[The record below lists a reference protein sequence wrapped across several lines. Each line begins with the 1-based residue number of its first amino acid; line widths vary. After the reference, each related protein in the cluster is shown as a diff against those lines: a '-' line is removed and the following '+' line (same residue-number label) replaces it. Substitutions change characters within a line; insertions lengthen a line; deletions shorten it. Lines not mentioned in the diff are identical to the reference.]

1 MAYESIRATAKG
13 SMRRSAALP
22 TQAPVLLI
30 ASLSGVRARVSA
42 TLAQRFVAVAIV
54 PMVTL
59 TAWLAVTSEHLE
71 WPVANALFYGYLT
84 ASALGVGLY
93 WWIRRPA
100 SGFGRWLVCLGFL
113 IWVSSWQ
120 SADAPLAFDLGVLA
134 EGPVFVLTVY
144 LFLAFPM
151 GRVEPH
157 AARWLIGALWVVLV
171 TLFLPAIL
179 LRPAISGG
187 GVLTQCV
194 PRCPGNA
201 LQLGSD
207 VGLALNLLKAETYAV
222 LAIVAAVF
230 FVYLWRICCA
240 SRPQRR
246 ALLAVAVTS
255 LLYLPVFFALH
266 FSAWVLKSA
275 PANLDTLLWI
285 VLVARALLPL
295 GFLVA
300 LLQAE
305 LMAGTALR
313 TLLERLATRPSPH
326 QWRDMIA
333 GALDDPALRL
343 GYHDPASGRFRELD
357 GTELAPAPAGRVRVP
372 VDRDAQPIAE
382 MEIDETL
389 AEDPELVRAAAIAT
403 VLAVE
408 NGALEGELRTSRTR
422 VMEAGSAERR
432 RIGRDLHDSAQQ
444 RLVALRIHLTLAGE
458 QLDRAQDRAA
468 LERLDTEVERA
479 IEDLRHVAESTV
491 PAILADGGLAA
502 ALDQAASNAPLPVK
516 VDAAGLGRHPAALE
530 TTIYFCCLEALQNAT
545 KHAGPGTSV
554 AIRIRK
560 LPGTL
565 RFVIEDDGIGFDPRH
580 GGPHGNGLAN
590 LTDRVS
596 AVGGSLRIDTGPGRG
611 TRVTG
616 DVPD

>member
-71 WPVANALFYGYLT
+71 WPVASALFYGYLA
-84 ASALGVGLY
+84 ASALGGGLY

-100 SGFGRWLVCLGFL
+100 SGFGRWLVCLGVL
-113 IWVSSWQ
+113 TWVSSWQ
-120 SADAPLAFDLGVLA
+120 GADAPLPFGLGVLA
-134 EGPVFVLTVY
+134 EGPVFMLTVY

-151 GRVEPH
+151 GRVEPR
-157 AARWLIGALWVVLV
+157 AARWLMGALWLVLLG
-171 TLFLPAIL
+171 LFLPAIL
-179 LRPAISGG
+179 LTPAISGA
-187 GVLTQCV
+187 GVLTRCV
-194 PRCPGNA
+194 PSCPGNA

-207 VGLALNLLKAETYAV
+207 VGLALNLLKAEMYAV

-230 FVYLWRICCA
+230 FVYLWRIRCA

-246 ALLAVAVTS
+246 ALMAVAITS
-255 LLYLPVFFALH
+255 LVYLPVFFALH
-266 FSAWVLKSA
+266 FSAWMLDRG
-275 PANLDTLLWI
+275 PATLDTLSWI
-285 VLVARALLPL
+285 VLAARALLPL

-305 LMAGTALR
+305 LMAGRALS
-313 TLLERLATRPSPH
+313 TLLERLGTRPSPQ
-326 QWRDMIA
+326 QWRDMVA

-343 GYHDPASGRFRELD
+343 GYHEPASGRFRELD
-357 GTELAPAPAGRVRVP
+357 GTELPPAPPGRVRVP

-389 AEDPELVRAAAIAT
+389 GEDPELVRAAAIAT

-422 VMEAGSAERR
+422 IMEARLAERQ
-432 RIGRDLHDSAQQ
+432 RIGQDIHDSAQQ
-444 RLVALRIHLTLAGE
+444 RLAALRIHLTLAGE
-458 QLDRAQDRAA
+458 KLRAQDRPA
-468 LERLDTEVERA
+468 LERLDIEVERA
-479 IEDLRHVAESTV
+479 IEDLRHIAEGTV
-491 PAILADGGLAA
+491 PA
-502 ALDQAASNAPLPVK
+502 
-516 VDAAGLGRHPAALE
+516 
-530 TTIYFCCLEALQNAT
+530 
-545 KHAGPGTSV
+545 
-554 AIRIRK
+554 
-560 LPGTL
+560 
-565 RFVIEDDGIGFDPRH
+565 
-580 GGPHGNGLAN
+580 
-590 LTDRVS
+590 
-596 AVGGSLRIDTGPGRG
+596 
-611 TRVTG
+611 
-616 DVPD
+616 